1 MMLQLLLR
9 CNSCISLR
17 CTLCPFHRL
26 LSLELAESDKCL
38 HFLASFPVFGVFF
51 FRKVYGSG
59 SNVVILDEH
68 LKRVQILKRER
79 CGDVLAVATCV
90 VDGKFAVLYSAACM
104 VLYRVCVDGV
114 TVDSTTS
121 TSASAASAASWSS
134 KARDGKQRKDGG
146 FPWRWEE
153 FEELPVLGGARSLSW
168 GPCGKRLVVGG
179 SRITMWRM
187 KTDVANYRKT
197 PSVDYLGLEMNVPE
211 NASYTPVFSRTVASP
226 VEHVQFSP
234 DGTMFASLGKCFC
247 LLSCTRDGIVGT
259 RRFALHRNLQYSAP
273 YS

>member
-1 MMLQLLLR
+1 M
-9 CNSCISLR
+9 
-17 CTLCPFHRL
+17 
-26 LSLELAESDKCL
+26 
-38 HFLASFPVFGVFF
+38 
-51 FRKVYGSG
+51 
-59 SNVVILDEH
+59 
-68 LKRVQILKRER
+68 
-79 CGDVLAVATCV
+79 

-121 TSASAASAASWSS
+121 TTSTSASSASAASRSS

-146 FPWRWEE
+146 CPWRWEE

-234 DGTMFASLGKCFC
+234 DGTMFASLGKCSCF
-247 LLSCTRDGIVGT
+247 LSCTRD
-259 RRFALHRNLQYSAP
+259 RNLQYSAP
-273 YS
+273 YSLCFTSYPRFP